1 MRPSSFIAGVS
12 RVRKAGSPAKL
23 AGGALAV
30 LVGAALAAPNA
41 VPAQSDPGPRK
52 RAIREEITP
61 ELRLGVSR
69 GFEALLARM
78 DRKGELDATY
88 PVAANALGGLAFLA
102 GGYTDTTGPLA
113 YAQALKRITTAL
125 LAKQNAKGYFDD
137 GQSLMY
143 GHGFATLYLA
153 ELYGTSG
160 SRNAELREALE
171 RAVRVIEGS
180 QSRSGGWD
188 YGPAPDIHRLR
199 GSRHGASDTSIT
211 VCQTMALRAARGL
224 GIRVEETVI
233 ARARTYITEA
243 QNGDGG
249 FSYRNQLGS
258 KYFRDS
264 SAFPRSAA
272 GVCILYSLG
281 SYDTDAIRR
290 GFDYVNRN
298 YRWPWSNKFPYYAHY
313 YCAQAMFQA
322 GGSYW
327 TEYFTWVRDR
337 LLERQKPDGSWHAAL
352 LENDA
357 QATAMSLII
366 LQLPYRFLPIH
377 ER

>member
-1 MRPSSFIAGVS
+1 MRPTSSIAGSS

-23 AGGALAV
+23 AGGALAI
-30 LVGAALAAPNA
+30 LGAALAAPPA
-41 VPAQSDPGPRK
+41 APAQSDSGLRK
-52 RAIREEITP
+52 RAIRDEITP

-69 GFEALLARM
+69 GFEALLARE
-78 DRKGELDATY
+78 DGKGELDSAY

-102 GGYTDTTGPLA
+102 GGYSDTTGPLA
-113 YAQALKRITTAL
+113 YTQALKRITTAL
-125 LAKQNAKGYFDD
+125 LARQNAKGYFDD
-137 GQSLMY
+137 GKSMMY
-143 GHGFATLYLA
+143 GHGFAALYLA

-171 RAVRVIEGS
+171 RAVRVIESS
-180 QSRSGGWD
+180 QSSSGGWD
-188 YGPAPDIHRLR
+188 YGPAPEFDGSR
-199 GSRHGASDTSIT
+199 GARHGASDTSIT

-224 GIRVEETVI
+224 GIRVKEAVI
-233 ARARTYITEA
+233 ARARTYIAEA

-249 FSYRNQLGS
+249 FSYRN

-281 SYDTDAIRR
+281 SYDTEAIRK

-322 GGSYW
+322 GGTYW

-337 LLERQKPDGSWHAAL
+337 LLERQKPDGSWRAAL

>member
-1 MRPSSFIAGVS
+1 MRPAASIADPPRLRGM
-12 RVRKAGSPAKL
+12 SPPARF
-23 AGGALAV
+23 AGGALAM
-30 LVGAALAAPNA
+30 LGALAAP
-41 VPAQSDPGPRK
+41 AQTDSGSR
-52 RAIREEITP
+52 RQAIRDEITP

-69 GFEALLARM
+69 GFEALLARE
-78 DRKGELDATY
+78 DRKGELDSEY

-102 GGYTDTTGPLA
+102 GGYTDSTGPLA
-113 YAQALKRITTAL
+113 YTQALKRITTAL
-125 LAKQNAKGYFDD
+125 LARQNPKGYFDD
-137 GQSLMY
+137 RKSLMY

-160 SRNAELREALE
+160 SRNEELREALE
-171 RAVRVIEGS
+171 RAVRVIEAS
-180 QSRSGGWD
+180 QSDTGGWD
-188 YGPAPDIHRLR
+188 YGPAREFDGSR
-199 GSRHGASDTSIT
+199 GSRHGGSDTSIS

-224 GIRVEETVI
+224 GIRVNDKVI
-233 ARARTYITEA
+233 ARARKYIAEA

-281 SYDTDAIRR
+281 SYDTEAIRK

-298 YRWPWSNKFPYYAHY
+298 YRWPWSNKFPYYGHY

-337 LLERQKPDGSWHAAL
+337 LLERQKPDGSWRAAL